1 MTSVRFFPAEFRMEI
16 SGHAGSGKPGE
27 DLCCAAASALTFA
40 LANAARDEDSYHAQV
55 LIDPENAAVRVQCEP
70 EEPALCEEMFRVI
83 LHGLVVLKM
92 RYPGHV
98 KITIEDKPSVSG
110 ADSSPCTGEPIRK
123 GD

>member
-1 MTSVRFFPAEFRMEI
+1 MTSVRFVPAEFRMEI
-16 SGHAGSGKPGE
+16 SGHAGTGKTGE

-92 RYPGHV
+92 RYPGYV
-98 KITIEDKPSVSG
+98 KITIEDSIPQSAD
-110 ADSSPCTGEPIRK
+110 ADSPL
-123 GD
+123 